1 MFTIK
6 YGWDFIKQL
15 KPMGYTAELT
25 REANCFFVCLFICL
39 FCFVFVFFMSLV
51 VTEHKLFG
59 AIRNK
64 FGNLEVY
71 KCKRNVLKLEQE
83 CSCQGS

>member
-1 MFTIK
+1 
-6 YGWDFIKQL
+6 
-15 KPMGYTAELT
+15 MGYTAELT

-71 KCKRNVLKLEQE
+71 KCKRNVLKL
-83 CSCQGS
+83 GTGMLMPGFINNIIFLK